1 MWRETL
7 GAALRF
13 TVLTWVVFGL
23 GYPLLEVG
31 INQLLFPVAANGSL
45 IRIHGQVVGS
55 RLIEERFRG
64 AAWFHGRPSAVHDN
78 PQTSG
83 GSNLGPLSHRLFAH
97 LLARR
102 AALVRTHPALAHRR
116 LPADMITSSGSGLD
130 PDISPANAAL
140 QAPWVARAR
149 RLPLGLVRR
158 LVAQATRGRWLGIF
172 GAPRVNVVAL
182 NLAVQAAATHPRYT
196 PGRGGG

>member
-7 GAALRF
+7 GSALRF
-13 TVLTWVVFGL
+13 TILTWVLFGL

-31 INQLLFPVAANGSL
+31 INQLLFPAAANGSL

-55 RLIEERFRG
+55 RLIEERFSG
-64 AAWFHGRPSAVHDN
+64 AGWFHGRPSAVHDN
-78 PQTSG
+78 PMTSG
-83 GSNLGPLSHRLFAH
+83 GSNLGPLSPQLFQH
-97 LLARR
+97 LVARR
-102 AALVRTHPALAHRR
+102 AALLRAHPTLAHRR

-149 RLPLGLVRR
+149 HLPLAFVRQR
-158 LVAQATRGRWLGIF
+158 VAQATRGPFLGLF
-172 GAPRVNVVAL
+172 GSARVNVVTL
-182 NLAVQAAATHPRYT
+182 NLSLQAVAANPRYT
-196 PGRGGG
+196 GARSGS